1 MNRKAWLLWVVTA
14 VLSFQPATWAQVT
27 QLPVGQALDANP
39 QMGSGGYNTVV
50 GGYGGV
56 NPQLVVTGQ
65 VSGLAYFHG
74 TTLIAANQLRIV
86 PPSATFDT
94 FLRQS
99 VGVGQSINYGAYATV
114 PFYSP
119 ASTIYDV
126 PGARINVTPSTN
138 TVPINAA
145 GVETI
150 QRAYKEAQQQYQL
163 LMPLNNP
170 TNMEQAMPRQVELRV
185 DLISKPGAAA
195 VFGIPEQSRREA
207 LARELQEAGNL
218 SEQLRQANPNQLD
231 QRYDPAQRTENGPPV
246 GGQETLGGAQ
256 GQELAASTRGGARNI
271 PQVNQDVYIDLL
283 MAMREQREEK
293 QPPIAG
299 QPRVKRPVKPG
310 EAIVETKDNQVVL
323 HGLAGRSND
332 MFNQYMSQ
340 GQSGLKVGKYYEAAR
355 NFEQASIINTTNP
368 MARVGQGVALLGAG
382 EYYTAGA
389 QFRRAMEIFPPLM
402 ETHLD
407 LAAMMSKDD
416 LAKLVEDVTKR
427 ALEDDPG
434 NTLLVFLAAY
444 LNYNQ
449 SIDNPR
455 QGYDTTA
462 KNFAK
467 KLETRTDASP
477 VMRTFAIYVQT
488 GKIPKELPALAPTS
502 RPVTTTR
509 PATDRPVSGLPDLP
523 QPMRP
528 TGAPVK

>member
-14 VLSFQPATWAQVT
+14 VLSFQQAAWSQVT
-27 QLPVGQALDANP
+27 QLPVGQSLDANP

-99 VGVGQSINYGAYATV
+99 VGVGQALNYGAYATV

-119 ASTIYDV
+119 AQTIYDV

-138 TVPINAA
+138 TVPISAA
-145 GVETI
+145 GAEAI
-150 QRAYKEAQQQYQL
+150 QRAYMEAQQQYQL
-163 LMPLNNP
+163 LLPVNNP
-170 TNMEQAMPRQVELRV
+170 TNVQQATPRQVELRV

-231 QRYDPAQRTENGPPV
+231 QRYDPAQRAENGPPI
-246 GGQETLGGAQ
+246 GGQQTLGGSQ
-256 GQELAASTRGGARNI
+256 QQDLAASTRGGTRNI
-271 PQVNQDVYIDLL
+271 PQVNQDIYIDLL

-299 QPRVKRPVKPG
+299 QPRVKRPVRPG

-332 MFNQYMSQ
+332 MFNQFMSQ
-340 GQSGLKVGKYYEAAR
+340 GQAGLKVGKYYEAAR
-355 NFEQASIINTTNP
+355 NFEQAGIINTTNP

-416 LAKLVEDVTKR
+416 LAKRVEDVTKR
-427 ALEDDPG
+427 ASEDDPG

-449 SIDNPR
+449 SVDYPK
-455 QGYDTTA
+455 QGYDTLA
-462 KNFAK
+462 KQFAK
-467 KLETRTDASP
+467 KLETRVDAAP
-477 VMRTFAIYVQT
+477 VMRAFAVYVQT
-488 GKIPKELPALAPTS
+488 GKIPKALPALAPTS
-502 RPVTTTR
+502 RPTR
-509 PATDRPVSGLPDLP
+509 PTGDRPIPELRDLP
-523 QPMRP
+523 QTIRP
-528 TGAPVK
+528 TRQ